1 MVAESVQYGE
11 NSFTQEERELIRDGH
26 IPIRPRVSLAAYDMS
41 EPNATR
47 YTRGQG
53 IVNRNGEFFADFYTH
68 SIQIGHLVLSVRGT
82 PTFKATDNKSLD
94 AVARPRFIEIPV
106 WPPVEA
112 CEWPPNRVLTEREF
126 IEYSGGNNLEPSTP
140 GRDPMSFDPT
150 KLIADYNASRP

>member
-11 NSFTQEERELIRDGH
+11 NCFTEEERELIRDGH

-68 SIQIGHLVLSVRGT
+68 SIQI
-82 PTFKATDNKSLD
+82 
-94 AVARPRFIEIPV
+94 
-106 WPPVEA
+106 
-112 CEWPPNRVLTEREF
+112 
-126 IEYSGGNNLEPSTP
+126 
-140 GRDPMSFDPT
+140 
-150 KLIADYNASRP
+150 ASRSGAHLSIASSDFED